1 MKSNR
6 PPPEPSTRKRATKA
20 EMQLRART
28 ATPKNTLLYPGLV
41 QERQRMFDERMAKL
55 DADSPVPPIGH
66 RICNASMA
74 HTTYRTGDGEVAS
87 VVRPGSMVA
96 YGLPSHGDRT

>member
-6 PPPEPSTRKRATKA
+6 PPPEPSIRKRATKA
-20 EMQLRART
+20 EMQARRAT
-28 ATPKNTLLYPGLV
+28 AMTKTSLLYPGLV
-41 QERQRMFDERMAKL
+41 QERQRMFDERMATL
-55 DADSPVPPIGH
+55 NSDQPVPEITH

-74 HTTYRTGDGEVAS
+74 HTTYRTGDGEVAT

-96 YGLPSHGDRT
+96 YSLPSHGDRT